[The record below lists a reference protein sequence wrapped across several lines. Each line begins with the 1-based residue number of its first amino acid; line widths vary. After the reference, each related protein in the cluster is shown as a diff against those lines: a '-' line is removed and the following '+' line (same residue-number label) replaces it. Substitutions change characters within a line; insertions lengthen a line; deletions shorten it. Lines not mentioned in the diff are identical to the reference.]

1 MTYDELLKVADQ
13 EGLTVKEK
21 FLPESNG
28 RIHGRRIAI
37 RSDIPTI
44 IEKACVLAEE
54 LGHHYTAVG
63 DILDMDIT
71 SNRKLER
78 AGRLHAYNRMIGLIG
93 IINAYEHGCQ
103 NYYEMAE
110 FLDVTEDFLKESLEC
125 YRQKYGRC
133 VTLDNYIIYFE
144 PYLAVMERVD

>member
-1 MTYDELLKVADQ
+1 MKYEALLNDADA
-13 EGLTVKEK
+13 EGLTIKERP
-21 FLPESNG
+21 FHTYDG
-28 RIHGRRIAI
+28 RIKGKNIYLRKGM
-37 RSDIPTI
+37 TTT
-44 IEKACVLAEE
+44 EKACVLAEE

-93 IINAYEHGCQ
+93 IINAYEHGCR

-144 PYLAVMERVD
+144 PYLAVMERID